1 MPLKAYDK
9 IKHAVRWWLL
19 RHLPTCKQTVK
30 VISESM
36 ERRLSLRERVTVKLH
51 LWICLWCVWYLE
63 HLQLMRDTI
72 RSKAS
77 QEPNLESSSLPPL
90 SSEATEPIKLNLR
103 QQPDQGPIS
112 L

>member
-1 MPLKAYDK
+1 MALKAYDK

-19 RHLPTCKQTVK
+19 RRLPTCKQTVK

-36 ERRLSLRERVTVKLH
+36 ERKLSLRERVTVKLH

-63 HLQLMRDTI
+63 HLQLMRDMI
-72 RSKAS
+72 RSKAL

-90 SSEATEPIKLNLR
+90 SPEARQRMKL
-103 QQPDQGPIS
+103 S
-112 L
+112 LSQHQD

>member
-1 MPLKAYDK
+1 
-9 IKHAVRWWLL
+9 
-19 RHLPTCKQTVK
+19 
-30 VISESM
+30 M

-90 SSEATEPIKLNLR
+90 SSEARERIKLSLS
-103 QQPDQGPIS
+103 QQRD
-112 L
+112 

>member
-1 MPLKAYDK
+1 MTLSAYQRF
-9 IKHAVRWWLL
+9 KHAIRWWLL
-19 RHLPTCKQTVK
+19 RRLPTCKQTVK

-90 SSEATEPIKLNLR
+90 SSEARERIKLSLS
-103 QQPDQGPIS
+103 QQRD
-112 L
+112 

>member
-1 MPLKAYDK
+1 MALKAYDK

-19 RHLPTCKQTVK
+19 RRLPTCKQTVK

-63 HLQLMRDTI
+63 NLQLMRNTI
-72 RSKAS
+72 QTKAA
-77 QEPNLESSSLPPL
+77 QEPNLDSSALPPL
-90 SSEATEPIKLNLR
+90 SPEARERMKLRLS
-103 QQPDQGPIS
+103 QPND
-112 L
+112 

>member
-1 MPLKAYDK
+1 MALNAYNK
-9 IKHAVRWWLL
+9 IKHSIRWWLL
-19 RHLPTCKQTVK
+19 RRLPTCKQTVK

-36 ERRLSLRERVTVKLH
+36 ERRLSLRERITVKLH

-90 SSEATEPIKLNLR
+90 SPEARERMKL
-103 QQPDQGPIS
+103 S
-112 L
+112 LSRHQD